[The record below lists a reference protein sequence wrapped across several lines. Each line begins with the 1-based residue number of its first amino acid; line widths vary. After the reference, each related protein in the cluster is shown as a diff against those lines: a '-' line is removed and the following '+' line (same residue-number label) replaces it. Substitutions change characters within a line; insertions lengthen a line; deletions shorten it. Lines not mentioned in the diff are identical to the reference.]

1 MRSSGAQHDPIAP
14 QGNGG
19 DGRRG
24 AFAGR
29 TVLVTGGGRGIG
41 RAITWRFADEGADV
55 IINYL
60 RNESEARVTAKG
72 VEERGSRGHLVA
84 TDVGNPDA
92 VRAMFRC
99 FAAEGRTIDAII
111 HNAAIG
117 RFKPL
122 LRVRPSQWDMS
133 FRTNAQALLL
143 LAREGLN
150 SLIQPGGCIVAL
162 SSLGSQRYVPF
173 YGAVGITK
181 AAVENLVRYLAV
193 ELAPRG
199 IRVNA
204 VSGGMIES
212 ETLTA
217 FPQYETMCQGILDRT
232 PAQRLG
238 TPCDLADVVLFLCSA
253 QSRWIYGQTVVADGG
268 FSLL

>member
-1 MRSSGAQHDPIAP
+1 MESSTAHSDPTVPQGSGAA
-14 QGNGG
+14 
-19 DGRRG
+19 GRRG
-24 AFAGR
+24 QFAGK

-41 RAITWRFADEGADV
+41 RAITWRFAEEGADV
-55 IINYL
+55 IINYV
-60 RNESEARVTAKG
+60 RNEAEAQVTAQG
-72 VEERGSRGHLVA
+72 VEQRGTRGQVVA
-84 TDVGNPDA
+84 ADVGDPDA
-92 VRAMFRC
+92 VRAMFKR

-150 SLIQPGGCIVAL
+150 SLVQPGGCIVAL

-173 YGAVGITK
+173 YGVVGITK

-217 FPQYETMCQGILDRT
+217 FPQYETMCQSILDRT

-253 QSRWIYGQTVVADGG
+253 QSRWIYGQTVIADGG

>member
-1 MRSSGAQHDPIAP
+1 MESFAANPVPTAS
-14 QGNGG
+14 QGNGT
-19 DGRRG
+19 DRRRG

-41 RAITWRFADEGADV
+41 RAITWRFAEEGADV
-55 IINYL
+55 IINYI
-60 RNESEARVTAKG
+60 RNEPEARLTAQG
-72 VEERGSRGHLVA
+72 VEQRGGRGHLVA
-84 TDVGNPDA
+84 ADVGNPDA
-92 VRAMFRC
+92 VRAMFKEL
-99 FAAEGRTIDAII
+99 AAEGKTIDAII

-150 SLIQPGGCIVAL
+150 SLVQPGGCIVAL

-212 ETLTA
+212 ATLTA
-217 FPQYETMCQGILDRT
+217 FPQYETMCQSILDRT

-238 TPCDLADVVLFLCSA
+238 TPGDLADVVLFLCSA
-253 QSRWIYGQTVVADGG
+253 ESRWIYGQTLIADGG